1 MDKKTIKELLQYIL
15 YSINLIE
22 QRYSCITTYHDFML
36 TQDGIEK
43 FDAICMR
50 LQTIGEA
57 LKNIHKHNSQF
68 LIMFEDESYWSNI
81 IKFREIVSHH
91 YIDIDPEIVFEICN
105 HELTK
110 LKNLI
115 SKMIAHK

>member
-1 MDKKTIKELLQYIL
+1 MGTISLIKKRFTQIDSYDDFLTNDEGLMRLD
-15 YSINLIE
+15 SI
-22 QRYSCITTYHDFML
+22 S
-36 TQDGIEK
+36 
-43 FDAICMR
+43 MR
-50 LQTIGEA
+50 LQAIGEA
-57 LKNIHKHNSQF
+57 IKNISKR
-68 LIMFEDESYWSNI
+68 DEEILLRFANKEYWSNI
-81 IKFREIVSHH
+81 IKTREILSHH